1 MCRGSST
8 GLCWVGPAK
17 VKASKSILFTEGSP
31 EVEIKEDL
39 VLRIPCVGVIQVVRV
54 LLVLKLR
61 YINLGYLRKHLIKA
75 RHRVMAW
82 LPFQLYVW
90 LGTSNAVTFSFLQ
103 CKVFKNR
110 KVRKHNTLGVDSQ
123 LLQCVRES
131 SYLFSK
137 LVH

>member
-1 MCRGSST
+1 
-8 GLCWVGPAK
+8 
-17 VKASKSILFTEGSP
+17 
-31 EVEIKEDL
+31 
-39 VLRIPCVGVIQVVRV
+39 
-54 LLVLKLR
+54 
-61 YINLGYLRKHLIKA
+61 
-75 RHRVMAW
+75 MAW